1 MPRFPALPS
10 ALRTP
15 RRFPVAV
22 LLAAA
27 AVAIGAASRPGRR
40 PGTEGGTAVDRMGE
54 LCTVQGTLFTGS
66 GNCVNC
72 HAPDPAGHALVDA
85 DGLSVSP
92 VWDWEAT
99 LMANS
104 ARDPFWRAKVAH
116 EGLVN
121 PAHREEI
128 EHTCTAC
135 HAPQG
140 YHEALFADPAAH
152 YTMADL
158 LGDPLGLDGVGCT
171 GCHAIDNVNLAG
183 RSNGDLPINTE
194 GVAWGGFENPWDGL
208 MSGQTGFIPAFGS
221 HMRTSEVCTSCHSLY
236 SHTQDLSGEETGD
249 VFFEQA
255 TYLEWVNSAYNGEN
269 VQCQT
274 CHMPLVA
281 GGAIAATQPNWLFPQ
296 RFGRHHFVGG
306 NTFMLQLMRDN
317 AVALDLSASPAQF
330 DTTIARTTRSLQH
343 ETADL
348 RLTQLPAPS
357 GEVAFD
363 VEVINRV
370 GHKFP
375 SGYPARLAYLEFV
388 LRDADGAELFRSGGW
403 ASDDVLGRDPSPA
416 VEPHYDVIT
425 SPDEVQI
432 YEFAFADVSG
442 APSTVLERASTVLKD
457 NRLPPR
463 GFSSLHPTYDTVAV
477 HLGGVDDLNFN
488 RSAGGTEGSGTDRL
502 TYRIPLG
509 GYRGAVT
516 ADVSLHYVAVPA
528 RWVAAMFT
536 YADASDDIAA
546 FEAMYTAADRTP
558 VEIARATA
566 AGFTDYAGTGA
577 AWRLSPNP
585 ATGASRVR
593 ILPGSTETVLEVWAY
608 SASGAMLFPIA
619 PAEALAGFSL
629 AGLPAGP
636 YLLKIRTASGWRVIK
651 GVKGE

>member
-1 MPRFPALPS
+1 MPLRLPS
-10 ALRTP
+10 FSAFRLSRRTGT
-15 RRFPVAV
+15 VL

-27 AVAIGAASRPGRR
+27 AVTAGWTARPRR
-40 PGTEGGTAVDRMGE
+40 PHGSAGTAVQRMGE
-54 LCTVQGTLFTGS
+54 LCTVEGALFTGS

-72 HAPDPAGHALVDA
+72 HAPDPAGHALVDEN
-85 DGLSVSP
+85 GLSVSP
-92 VWDWEAT
+92 VWDWQAT

-121 PAHREEI
+121 PAHRDEI

-171 GCHAIDNVNLAG
+171 GCHAIDNVGLAG

-208 MSGQTGFIPAFGS
+208 MSGQTGFIPAYGS

-236 SHTQDLSGEETGD
+236 SHTQDLTGAETGQ

-255 TYLEWVNSAYNGEN
+255 TYLEWVNSAYNAEN

-306 NTFMLQLMRDN
+306 NAFMLKLMRDN

-330 DTTIARTTRSLQH
+330 DTTIARTVRSLTT
-343 ETADL
+343 ETAEL
-348 RLTQLPAPS
+348 RLVQLPAAT
-357 GEVAFD
+357 GEVAFE
-363 VEVINRV
+363 VEVINKV

-375 SGYPARLAYLEFV
+375 SGYPSRLAFLEFTV
-388 LRDADGAELFRSGGW
+388 RDADGDELFRSGGW
-403 ASDDVLGRDPSPA
+403 ADDEVVGRDPAPA
-416 VEPHYDVIT
+416 VEPHHDLIT
-425 SPDEVQI
+425 SPDQVMI

-463 GFSSLHPTYDTVAV
+463 GFSTLHAAYDTVAV
-477 HLGGVDDLNFN
+477 GPGAAEDPNFN
-488 RSAGGTEGSGTDRL
+488 RSLAGHEGTGSDRV
-502 TYRIPLG
+502 TYRVPVG
-509 GYRGAVT
+509 SYRGAVT
-516 ADVSLHYVAVPA
+516 AEVALHYVAVPA
-528 RWVAAMFT
+528 RWVEAMFS
-536 YADASDDIAA
+536 YASASPDIAA
-546 FEAMYTAADRTP
+546 FQSMYEAADRSP
-558 VEIARATA
+558 VEIARTAA
-566 AGFTDYAGTGA
+566 AGFTDYSGVGA
-577 AWRLSPNP
+577 TWRIAPNP
-585 ATGASRVR
+585 ATPASPMRL
-593 ILPGSTETVLEVWAY
+593 LPGSSERILEVWVFDPT
-608 SASGAMLFPIA
+608 GRMLFPVR
-619 PAEALAGFSL
+619 PEDALSGFTL
-629 AGLPAGP
+629 DGLPAGV
-636 YLLKIRTASGWRVIK
+636 YTFKVRTSGGWRAVK
-651 GVKGE
+651 GVWGG